1 MCIYVYVSNINT
13 NMCFAYAYKNME
25 LWVEWQH
32 FWANFLQRVAKQ
44 VQRSPVLSVG
54 VGLFLVVILVGVFS
68 ILVAQLTQSYL
79 ELYDSMVGE
88 LGELGRVA

>member
-1 MCIYVYVSNINT
+1 
-13 NMCFAYAYKNME
+13 
-25 LWVEWQH
+25 
-32 FWANFLQRVAKQ
+32 
-44 VQRSPVLSVG
+44 
-54 VGLFLVVILVGVFS
+54 VGLFLVVILVGTFS